1 MTAPSGFNLA
11 YVDRRTDWNDELFSL
26 HLSGSPL
33 DFKAGQFTKLALY
46 DDGGLL
52 ISRAYSVVNAPLADS
67 NILEF
72 LVVSNPQGKL
82 TPKLQQLREG
92 EQVYVGNT
100 AHGDL
105 ILSSIPQETKDLWLL
120 STGTGIGPFLS
131 LLNDVNARPNYNKI
145 VLVHGVRHERDLVY
159 RDLITRLVDNYKG
172 RLCYLPL
179 VSREQSSFALS
190 GRIPQLIE
198 ELKLQDLAKVQLT
211 KENSFVMLCGNPEM
225 IKETT
230 LTLQQLGLD
239 KFRRATGGNIT
250 FERYW

>member
-1 MTAPSGFNLA
+1 MTAPDGFNLA
-11 YVDRRTDWNDELFSL
+11 YVDKRTDWTSELFSL
-26 HLSGSPL
+26 RLTGAPL

-46 DDGGLL
+46 DAGQLV
-52 ISRAYSVVNAPLADS
+52 SRAYSVVNAPLNNSDM
-67 NILEF
+67 LEF

-131 LLNDVNARPNYNKI
+131 LLDDINVRSRYNKI
-145 VLVHGVRHERDLVY
+145 VLVHGVRHEKDLVY
-159 RDLITRLVDNYKG
+159 RNLIERMVEQYEG
-172 RLCYLPL
+172 RLCYLPII
-179 VSREQSSFALS
+179 SREQSSLALS